1 MQTDYLTQNPQVL
14 SQRIHF
20 PFSPETTSHSIFSLS
35 IRIAAIVPS
44 LLPVDWNLL
53 SRKKKRKKKKLDRDG
68 APVQTVQPMRVV
80 PQRQKVGQWWS
91 RFCFSSFF
99 LFMWGQTLPLTSLLT
114 FSVTKGPSFYVCF
127 LLYLLFKIEKT
138 LWLCVFVSSKLG
150 PQAKHSDGKRP
161 PVFCPTTPTG
171 LSHTTGLN
179 LLQLRPCSQLL
190 RQKPEAPVIVSYSLA
205 VMCWPQ
211 RQTQWKRGVRYD
223 RD

>member
-1 MQTDYLTQNPQVL
+1 MGKCKQIISHKTL
-14 SQRIHF
+14 RCFHKEFI
-20 PFSPETTSHSIFSLS
+20 SPSLQKPPLILFSLS
-35 IRIAAIVPS
+35 LS
-44 LLPVDWNLL
+44 GLLPLFPPCYLL
-53 SRKKKRKKKKLDRDG
+53 IEISFQGRKKEKKKLDRDG
-68 APVQTVQPMRVV
+68 APVQTIQPMRVV

-138 LWLCVFVSSKLG
+138 LWLCVFLSSKLG

-190 RQKPEAPVIVSYSLA
+190 RQKPEVPVIVSYSLA
-205 VMCWPQ
+205 VMC
-211 RQTQWKRGVRYD
+211 
-223 RD
+223 